1 MNTQE
6 EEDMNEL
13 QGKVSAVTGAASGIG
28 LASAEAMISAGAKV
42 VLVDRDEKALQAVC
56 DRLGDRAIPL
66 VIDLLNPDQCA
77 SLLDGVLSKAG
88 QLDILHANAGTYIGG
103 DLTETNLDA
112 IDRMLN
118 LNVNVVMK
126 NVRSVIPHMIERG
139 TGDIIITSSVAGH
152 TAVPWEPVYS
162 ASKWAMTSFVQT
174 MRRQL
179 LKSGIRV
186 GSVSPGPVI
195 SALLADWPEE
205 NLRKAKDSGGLI
217 EPKEVAEAVI
227 FMLSRPRTVTIR
239 DIVILPSAFDI

>member
-1 MNTQE
+1 
-6 EEDMNEL
+6 MNEL
-13 QGKVSAVTGAASGIG
+13 QGKVAAVTGAASGIG
-28 LASAEAMISAGAKV
+28 LASAEAMVAAGATV
-42 VLVDRDEKALQAVC
+42 VFVDRDVNALQAVC
-56 DRLGDRAIPL
+56 ERIGDRALPL
-66 VIDLLNPDQCA
+66 VIDLLNPEQCA
-77 SLLDGVLSKAG
+77 TLLDGVLTKAG

-103 DLTETNLDA
+103 DLAEANLDA
-112 IDRMLN
+112 IDRMLS
-118 LNVNVVMK
+118 LNINVVMK

-179 LKSGIRV
+179 LKNGIRV

-205 NLRKAKDSGGLI
+205 NLRKAKESGGLI
-217 EPKEVAEAVI
+217 EPKDVAEAVI
-227 FMLSRPRTVTIR
+227 FMLTRPRTVTIR
-239 DIVILPSAFDI
+239 DVVILPSAFDI

>member
-1 MNTQE
+1 
-6 EEDMNEL
+6 MNEL
-13 QGKVSAVTGAASGIG
+13 QGKVAAVTGAASGIG
-28 LASAEAMISAGAKV
+28 LASAEAMVAAGATV
-42 VLVDRDEKALQAVC
+42 VFVDRDVNALQAVC
-56 DRLGDRAIPL
+56 ERIGDRALPL
-66 VIDLLNPDQCA
+66 VIDLLNPEHCA
-77 SLLDGVLSKAG
+77 TLLDGVLTKAG

-103 DLTETNLDA
+103 DLAEANLDA
-112 IDRMLN
+112 IDRMLS
-118 LNVNVVMK
+118 LNINVVMK

-179 LKSGIRV
+179 LKNGIRV

-205 NLRKAKDSGGLI
+205 NLRKAKESGGLI
-217 EPKEVAEAVI
+217 EPKDVAEAVI
-227 FMLSRPRTVTIR
+227 FMLTRPRTVTIR
-239 DIVILPSAFDI
+239 DVVILPSAFDI

>member
-1 MNTQE
+1 
-6 EEDMNEL
+6 
-13 QGKVSAVTGAASGIG
+13 
-28 LASAEAMISAGAKV
+28 
-42 VLVDRDEKALQAVC
+42 
-56 DRLGDRAIPL
+56 

-205 NLRKAKDSGGLI
+205 NLRKAKESGGLI

-239 DIVILPSAFDI
+239 DVVILPSAFDI